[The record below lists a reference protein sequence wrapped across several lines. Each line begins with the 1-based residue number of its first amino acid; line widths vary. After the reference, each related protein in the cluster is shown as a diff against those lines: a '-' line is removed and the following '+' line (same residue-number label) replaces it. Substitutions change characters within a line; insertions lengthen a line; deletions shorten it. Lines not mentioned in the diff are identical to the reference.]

1 MIIYS
6 YQEKYNLKIKERFK
20 MTKSEY
26 LKQLFKLYNSGEISE
41 EAYDAGV
48 INADIFCNEESEE
61 IFD

>member
-6 YQEKYNLKIKERFK
+6 YQGKYNLKIKEKIK
-20 MTKSEY
+20 MVKSEY

-48 INADIFCNEESEE
+48 MNADIFCDEESEE
-61 IFD
+61 TFD

>member
-1 MIIYS
+1 
-6 YQEKYNLKIKERFK
+6 

-48 INADIFCNEESEE
+48 INADIFCDEESEE
-61 IFD
+61 PFDWQYKRYN